1 MKTVS
6 DRTTSKLLRKQF
18 YKGNRIA
25 FGVAVF
31 AALFVGTL
39 NLMASWLIQQLVD
52 TISGVEGALDLGIL
66 ALMTVG
72 LIVAVIVFGL
82 FEYFSKPRFMK
93 KAIQQYKEFAFE
105 KLLRKNINTFND
117 EAAASYIS
125 ALSNDV
131 TSIETNYLEKQF
143 TMITSM
149 VTFFG
154 AFLLMLWYSP
164 LLMLIVVLLIILP
177 VIASALVGNKMEE
190 TELDV
195 SKKNETLT
203 DTIKEII
210 GGFSVVKSFKAEKAL
225 LQFFLKSNEAVEEAK
240 CRKEK
245 ISIVIG
251 IISATAGLLAQ
262 LGVFIAGAYLAMN
275 GKGVTAG
282 VVMAFVNLMNFI
294 LQPIAVMPEIL
305 ANRKASMALMDK
317 LCNSLNQNVSREK
330 NCTLKKLEKGI
341 EIADLTFGYKE
352 EEEVLQGIDLQ
363 LEAGKS
369 YALVGASGCGKSTLL
384 NLLLSAYDNYRGHI
398 LYDGYELRDISSE
411 ALYDMVSV
419 IQQNVVIFNASL
431 QENITM
437 FRDIPKEEV
446 DKAIEAAGLLSF
458 VKEHGE
464 DYLCGENGSFLSGGE
479 RQRISIARSLL
490 RKVSVLLVDE
500 ATAALDKQTA
510 HQVSNAILDVK
521 DVMKVVITH
530 ALEENLLARFDEIIV
545 LKAGQIVEK
554 GNFSELMARKE
565 YFYSLYTVAQ

>member
-190 TELDV
+190 AELDV

-431 QENITM
+431 RDNITM

-446 DKAIEAAGLLSF
+446 DRAIEAAGLLSF

>member
-190 TELDV
+190 AELDV

-317 LCNSLNQNVSREK
+317 LCNSLNQNVNREK

-431 QENITM
+431 RDNITM

-446 DKAIEAAGLLSF
+446 DRAIEAAGLLSF

-479 RQRISIARSLL
+479 RQRISISRSLL

-554 GNFSELMARKE
+554 GSFADLMEKKE

>member
-6 DRTTSKLLRKQF
+6 DRTTSKLLRRQF
-18 YKGNRIA
+18 YKGNKIA

-31 AALFVGTL
+31 SALFVGTL

-82 FEYFSKPRFMK
+82 LEYFSKPRFMK

-177 VIASALVGNKMEE
+177 VIASALVGNKMEVA
-190 TELDV
+190 ELDV

-210 GGFSVVKSFKAEKAL
+210 SGFSVVKSFKAEKAL

-384 NLLLSAYDNYRGHI
+384 NLLLSAYDNYKGHI

-446 DKAIEAAGLLSF
+446 DKAIKAAGLLSF
-458 VKEHGE
+458 VKENGE

-510 HQVSNAILDVK
+510 HQVSNAILDVNN
-521 DVMKVVITH
+521 VMKVVITH
-530 ALEENLLARFDEIIV
+530 SLEETLLARFDEIIV

-554 GNFSELMARKE
+554 GSFADLMKKKE

>member
-6 DRTTSKLLRKQF
+6 DRTTSKLLRRQF
-18 YKGNRIA
+18 YKGNKIA

-31 AALFVGTL
+31 SALFVGTL

-82 FEYFSKPRFMK
+82 LEYFSKPRFMK

-177 VIASALVGNKMEE
+177 VIASALVGNKMEAA
-190 TELDV
+190 ELDV

-210 GGFSVVKSFKAEKAL
+210 SGFSVVKSFKAEKAL

-384 NLLLSAYDNYRGHI
+384 NLLLSAYDNYKGHI

-446 DKAIEAAGLLSF
+446 DKAIKAAGLLSF
-458 VKEHGE
+458 VKENGE

-510 HQVSNAILDVK
+510 HQVSNAILDVNN
-521 DVMKVVITH
+521 VMKVVITH
-530 ALEENLLARFDEIIV
+530 SLEETLLARFDGIIV

-554 GNFSELMARKE
+554 GSFADLMKKKE

>member
-225 LQFFLKSNEAVEEAK
+225 LQFFLKSNEAVEEVK

>member
-6 DRTTSKLLRKQF
+6 DRTTSKLLRRQF
-18 YKGNRIA
+18 YKGNKIA

-31 AALFVGTL
+31 SALFVGTL

-177 VIASALVGNKMEE
+177 VIASALVGNKMEAA
-190 TELDV
+190 ELDV

-262 LGVFIAGAYLAMN
+262 LSVFIAGAYLAMN

-341 EIADLTFGYKE
+341 EIADMTFGYKE

-431 QENITM
+431 RDNITM

-446 DKAIEAAGLLSF
+446 DRAIEAAGLLSF

-510 HQVSNAILDVK
+510 HQVSNAILDVNN
-521 DVMKVVITH
+521 VMKVVITH
-530 ALEENLLARFDEIIV
+530 SLEETLLARFDEIIV

-554 GNFSELMARKE
+554 GSFADLMEKKE

>member
-6 DRTTSKLLRKQF
+6 DRTTSKLLRRQF
-18 YKGNRIA
+18 YKGNKIA

-31 AALFVGTL
+31 SALFVGTL

-82 FEYFSKPRFMK
+82 LEYFSKPRFMK

-177 VIASALVGNKMEE
+177 VIASALVGNKMEAA
-190 TELDV
+190 ELDV

-210 GGFSVVKSFKAEKAL
+210 SGFSVVKSFKAEKAL

-384 NLLLSAYDNYRGHI
+384 NLLLSAYDNYKGHI

-446 DKAIEAAGLLSF
+446 DKAIKAAGLLSF
-458 VKEHGE
+458 VKENGE

-510 HQVSNAILDVK
+510 HQVSNAILDVNN
-521 DVMKVVITH
+521 VMKVVITH
-530 ALEENLLARFDEIIV
+530 SLEETLLARFDEIIV

-554 GNFSELMARKE
+554 GSFADLMKKKE

>member
-52 TISGVEGALDLGIL
+52 TISGVEGAMNLNVLTF
-66 ALMTVG
+66 MTLG
-72 LIVAVIVFGL
+72 LIAAVIVFGL
-82 FEYFSKPRFMK
+82 LEYFSKPRFMK

-105 KLLRKNINTFND
+105 NLLKKNINTFNG
-117 EAAASYIS
+117 EAAATYIS

-154 AFLLMLWYSP
+154 AFILMLWYSP

-177 VIASALVGNKMEE
+177 VIASALVGNKME
-190 TELDV
+190 TAELEV

-210 GGFSVVKSFKAEKAL
+210 SGFSVVKSFKAEKAV

-305 ANRKASMALMDK
+305 ANRKASKALMDK
-317 LCNSLNQNVSREK
+317 LCDSLNQNVSQEK
-330 NCTLKKLEKGI
+330 SCTLEKLEKGI
-341 EIADLTFGYKE
+341 AIADLTFGYRE
-352 EEEVLQGIDLQ
+352 DEEVLRGIDVKLK
-363 LEAGKS
+363 AGKS
-369 YALVGASGCGKSTLL
+369 YALVGASGCGKSTFL
-384 NLLLSAYDNYRGHI
+384 NLLLAAYDNYSGHI
-398 LYDGYELRDISSE
+398 LYDGCELRDISSE

-431 QENITM
+431 RDNITM

-446 DKAIEAAGLLSF
+446 DRAIEAAGLLSF